1 MLLAAVPV
9 LAAAAVGVRYHAIE
23 PKGRPQAERVIE
35 ARVAG
40 FVGEPNG
47 KYWGGR
53 AVELSRHLEAPYR
66 HYALLTGGGLLLAFV
81 VTKRKRRP
89 KRNGEESTEE
99 DGAAKCPFPGV
110 MQEMGVS
117 LDDSSAVFPWTAE
130 ASERLANI
138 PEFARPM
145 AKTGIE
151 KFAKD
156 RGLARVDAEVME
168 QARDFFGM

>member
-1 MLLAAVPV
+1 MKFLCVSCDEAMKL
-9 LAAAAVGVRYHAIE
+9 
-23 PKGRPQAERVIE
+23 IE
-35 ARVAG
+35 ASPPDRGSLTIVYRCGSCAHEIAMLTNPYETQV
-40 FVGEPNG
+40 VGSLGVQVGPEG
-47 KYWGGR
+47 
-53 AVELSRHLEAPYR
+53 
-66 HYALLTGGGLLLAFV
+66 
-81 VTKRKRRP
+81 
-89 KRNGEESTEE
+89 

-117 LDDSSAVFPWTAE
+117 LDGSSTAFQWTPE
-130 ASERLANI
+130 ATKRLEKI

-156 RGLARVDAEVME
+156 RGLAQVDVQVLE